1 MADISLVTGS
11 IDIGDATFSKTTPV
25 GSGTGLY
32 DPFLATHDSN
42 ANGQTNDGVAEG
54 FNNDATGI
62 LDVDASKTSSLKLS
76 DMPIKVIDGV
86 EYYEFRV
93 DLNETNNVAGR
104 IVTLNEFKIYTS
116 TSPAT
121 LANFNNTTDEFGAG
135 FTKVYDLD
143 AGEDRTLILR
153 DDNSGS
159 GTDDY
164 SVLIKVSAFGDVDPT
179 TTYLTLYTN
188 MGRQPGAAE
197 DGGFEEWKTEDVA
210 ASITG
215 TKFEDLNG
223 NTVQDPGEGGLG
235 GVTIFLDRD
244 QDGTLDAGERTTVT
258 ADDGSYTFFGVG
270 QTEFGSDNVLW
281 IDEVTPDGY
290 TQTTG
295 AHETLTWAGEIPY
308 TVDPIGN
315 QPPAPPPTPAIAID
329 KVFLNVSGGDGDA
342 LADAVGDVLHYTVT
356 VTNTGNVTLT
366 GVTVV
371 DPLTGQNI
379 SGVTLAPGANQTFNT
394 SYTLTQADLDG
405 AGHAGGDH
413 DIDNTATASSNETGE
428 TQASSTVEVPLV
440 YDPKIAIDK
449 VFLNVSGGDGDAF
462 ADAVGDVLHY
472 TVTVTN
478 TGNVTL
484 TGVTVVDPLTGQ
496 NISGVTL
503 APGANQ
509 TFNTSY
515 TLTQAD
521 LDGAG
526 HAGGDHDI
534 DNTATASSNETGE
547 TQASSTVEVPLV
559 YDPKIAIDKVFLN
572 VSGGDGDA
580 LADAVGDVLN
590 YTVQVTNT
598 GNVTLTGVTVVDP
611 LTGQNISGVTL
622 APGANQ
628 TFNTSYTLTQ
638 ADLDGAG
645 HAGGDHDIDNTA
657 TASSNETGETQASST
672 VEVPL
677 VYDPKIAIDKVFLN
691 VSGGDGDALA
701 DAVGDVLN
709 YTVQVTNTGNV
720 TLTGV
725 TVVDPLTGQNIS
737 GVTLAPGANQIFNT
751 SYTLTQAD
759 LDGAGHAGGDHDIDN
774 TATASSN
781 ETGET
786 QASSTVEVPL
796 VLRLR
801 AIAIDKVFLNV
812 SGGDGDALA
821 DAVGDV
827 LNYTV
832 QVTNTGNVTLTGVT
846 VVDPLTGQNIS
857 GVTLAPG
864 ANQIFNTSYT
874 LTQADLDGAGHAG
887 GDHDIDN
894 TATASSN
901 ETGETQASSTVEVP
915 LVYNPALAI
924 DKEFVNVNGNVGEQ
938 ADSVGDVL
946 NYAVTVTNT
955 GNVTLTGVT
964 VVDPLTGQNI
974 SGVTLAPGASQ
985 VFNSAYAIT
994 QDDLDG
1000 AGNAGSDHDIDNTAT
1015 AASSQTGEQHA
1026 TASVE
1031 VPLVYD
1037 PNLAIEKEF
1046 ENVNGNPGEQANSVG
1061 DVINYR
1067 VTVENT
1073 GNVTLTGVSV
1083 VDPLTGQNV
1092 SGIVLAP
1099 GESQSFESSYT
1110 ITQDDLN
1117 GAGNAGADHDI
1128 DNVATANSDQTGPG
1142 DSNTVEVPLTPEV
1155 VVRAF
1160 DGEPRPTWSH
1170 DHNSD
1175 IIWQDFAGGLGRPA
1189 DAHGR
1194 RHGHVTPC
1202 AVQPVADRRAS
1213 LLEDARRRRLQR
1225 RRPKRDHLAA
1235 RLQQSRVAVDHERNR
1250 RAACRAVGLGRSASG
1265 RRAAGLPVRSVRLR
1279 HQGDRRHQRRRP
1291 RRRDLAADQR
1301 RRDAVDDGRR
1311 QQHRQRHRQGGTARV
1326 RCARGLAR
1334 QGQRRLQW

>member
-1 MADISLVTGS
+1 MGTRP
-11 IDIGDATFSKTTPV
+11 FSKTTPV

-590 YTVQVTNT
+590 YAVQVTNT

-709 YTVQVTNTGNV
+709 YAVQVTNTGNV

-737 GVTLAPGANQIFNT
+737 GVTLAPGANQT
-751 SYTLTQAD
+751 
-759 LDGAGHAGGDHDIDN
+759 
-774 TATASSN
+774 
-781 ETGET
+781 
-786 QASSTVEVPL
+786 
-796 VLRLR
+796 
-801 AIAIDKVFLNV
+801 
-812 SGGDGDALA
+812 
-821 DAVGDV
+821 
-827 LNYTV
+827 
-832 QVTNTGNVTLTGVT
+832 
-846 VVDPLTGQNIS
+846 
-857 GVTLAPG
+857 
-864 ANQIFNTSYT
+864 FNTSYT

-915 LVYNPALAI
+915 LVYDPKIAIDKVFLNVSGGDGDALADAVGDVLNYAVQVTNTGNVTLTGVTVVDPLTGQNISGVTLAPGANQTFNTSYTLTQADLDGAGHAGGDHDIDNTATASSNETGETQASSTVEVPLTPGPAIAI

-955 GNVTLTGVT
+955 GNVTLTDVT

-1092 SGIVLAP
+1092 SGIMLAP

-1128 DNVATANSDQTGPG
+1128 DNVATAELGSDRAGQLQHGRSAAHAGSGSEGVRRRAAPDMVARPQLRYHLAGLRWRTGR
-1142 DSNTVEVPLTPEV
+1142 S
-1155 VVRAF
+1155 
-1160 DGEPRPTWSH
+1160 
-1170 DHNSD
+1170 
-1175 IIWQDFAGGLGRPA
+1175 A

-1194 RHGHVTPC
+1194 RHCHVAPC
-1202 AVQPVADRRAS
+1202 AIQPVADRRAS
-1213 LLEDARRRRLQR
+1213 VLEDARRRRLQR
-1225 RRPKRDHLAA
+1225 RRSKRDHLAA

-1250 RAACRAVGLGRSASG
+1250 RAACRAVWVGRSASG

-1291 RRRDLAADQR
+1291 RRRDLPADQR
-1301 RRDAVDDGRR
+1301 RRYAMDDGR
-1311 QQHRQRHRQGGTARV
+1311 
-1326 RCARGLAR
+1326 
-1334 QGQRRLQW
+1334 

>member
-11 IDIGDATFSKTTPV
+11 IDVGDATFSKTTPV

-42 ANGQTNDGVAEG
+42 ANGQTNDEVAEG

-342 LADAVGDVLHYTVT
+342 LADAVGDVL
-356 VTNTGNVTLT
+356 N
-366 GVTVV
+366 
-371 DPLTGQNI
+371 
-379 SGVTLAPGANQTFNT
+379 
-394 SYTLTQADLDG
+394 
-405 AGHAGGDH
+405 
-413 DIDNTATASSNETGE
+413 
-428 TQASSTVEVPLV
+428 
-440 YDPKIAIDK
+440 
-449 VFLNVSGGDGDAF
+449 
-462 ADAVGDVLHY
+462 Y

-590 YTVQVTNT
+590 YAVQVTNT

-709 YTVQVTNTGNV
+709 YAVQVTNTGNV

-737 GVTLAPGANQIFNT
+737 GVTLAPGANQTFNT

-796 VLRLR
+796 TPGP
-801 AIAIDKVFLNV
+801 AI
-812 SGGDGDALA
+812 
-821 DAVGDV
+821 
-827 LNYTV
+827 
-832 QVTNTGNVTLTGVT
+832 
-846 VVDPLTGQNIS
+846 
-857 GVTLAPG
+857 
-864 ANQIFNTSYT
+864 
-874 LTQADLDGAGHAG
+874 
-887 GDHDIDN
+887 
-894 TATASSN
+894 
-901 ETGETQASSTVEVP
+901 
-915 LVYNPALAI
+915 AI
-924 DKEFVNVNGNVGEQ
+924 DKEFVNVNGNVGE
-938 ADSVGDVL
+938 
-946 NYAVTVTNT
+946 
-955 GNVTLTGVT
+955 
-964 VVDPLTGQNI
+964 
-974 SGVTLAPGASQ
+974 
-985 VFNSAYAIT
+985 
-994 QDDLDG
+994 
-1000 AGNAGSDHDIDNTAT
+1000 
-1015 AASSQTGEQHA
+1015 
-1026 TASVE
+1026 
-1031 VPLVYD
+1031 
-1037 PNLAIEKEF
+1037 
-1046 ENVNGNPGEQANSVG
+1046 
-1061 DVINYR
+1061 
-1067 VTVENT
+1067 
-1073 GNVTLTGVSV
+1073 
-1083 VDPLTGQNV
+1083 
-1092 SGIVLAP
+1092 
-1099 GESQSFESSYT
+1099 
-1110 ITQDDLN
+1110 
-1117 GAGNAGADHDI
+1117 
-1128 DNVATANSDQTGPG
+1128 
-1142 DSNTVEVPLTPEV
+1142 
-1155 VVRAF
+1155 
-1160 DGEPRPTWSH
+1160 
-1170 DHNSD
+1170 
-1175 IIWQDFAGGLGRPA
+1175 
-1189 DAHGR
+1189 HG
-1194 RHGHVTPC
+1194 
-1202 AVQPVADRRAS
+1202 
-1213 LLEDARRRRLQR
+1213 
-1225 RRPKRDHLAA
+1225 
-1235 RLQQSRVAVDHERNR
+1235 
-1250 RAACRAVGLGRSASG
+1250 
-1265 RRAAGLPVRSVRLR
+1265 
-1279 HQGDRRHQRRRP
+1279 
-1291 RRRDLAADQR
+1291 
-1301 RRDAVDDGRR
+1301 
-1311 QQHRQRHRQGGTARV
+1311 
-1326 RCARGLAR
+1326 
-1334 QGQRRLQW
+1334 